1 VTTSQPDPEQ
11 QVRRDFAEMLIL
23 EGRLAEAGL
32 GSAHPADTDI
42 LVELGERMLARL
54 EADQ

>member
-1 VTTSQPDPEQ
+1 MTSQPDPEQ